1 MAKKNKTQ
9 ESIKEVKKEATK
21 AENQKLLNAP
31 TKEEPVKEIP
41 KEEIEPVKE
50 EQTPNNVVETK
61 VETSEAKEPQSLD
74 RKVEEPQL
82 IEEQKPHTVLPKQQK
97 VAKKRMGFRGFSLF
111 KKQNIKREKP
121 SKQKQEIHKTQT
133 TKRRFRMSFILVAVA
148 YGLLISGGI
157 IYHEKYPL
165 GYMKTPPTNMEQNPM
180 VLAIQ
185 NSENSKEHVFT
196 PKTTAPDVT
205 GKSYGIFF
213 KDKKQG
219 SNAEFVEVTTKN
231 RNQILPMASITKL
244 MTALVAL
251 DEYDLDQKVTVP
263 AGCVNV
269 KDGSNVGIEK
279 DQIFSLQDLLYGLL
293 VKSGADAGCA
303 IANLENPTD
312 FVQKMNRKA
321 KKLGMFNTKF
331 QNVIGFDAGD
341 QQVSTIDDIK
351 ILSEEVLK
359 NSVLRKIIGTQI
371 IDITPQNS
379 STVYKF
385 ETTNDLLKT
394 IPGTIGIKT
403 GYTEKA
409 GECLSYLYSDRNHE
423 ILIIILG
430 SEKRFEDTQSLL
442 NWAKKEIA
450 SYNPIKS

>member
-1 MAKKNKTQ
+1 MAKKSKT
-9 ESIKEVKKEATK
+9 EEIKKDPKLLQAPKEGVKKEEIPSTPKPKVKETETKPEPVTENK
-21 AENQKLLNAP
+21 AE
-31 TKEEPVKEIP
+31 
-41 KEEIEPVKE
+41 
-50 EQTPNNVVETK
+50 
-61 VETSEAKEPQSLD
+61 SEAKET
-74 RKVEEPQL
+74 
-82 IEEQKPHTVLPKQQK
+82 EQKPTSQAPIKSSKSQK
-97 VAKKRMGFRGFSLF
+97 KKLGFSLF
-111 KKQNIKREKP
+111 KKSNTKREKP
-121 SKQKQEIHKTQT
+121 KKSKQEVQKTQT
-133 TKRRFRMSFILVAVA
+133 PKRRFRMSFIIVAMA
-148 YGLLISGGI
+148 FGLLLSGGI
-157 IYHEKYPL
+157 VYHEKYPL
-165 GYMKTPPTNMEQNPM
+165 GYTKNSPADLQQNPM
-180 VLAIQ
+180 VLAKQ
-185 NSENSKEHVFT
+185 DALKTEENLFT
-196 PKTTAPDVT
+196 PKSTAPTVT

-213 KDKKQG
+213 KDKRLKN
-219 SNAEFVEVTTKN
+219 NAEFVEVTTKN

-251 DEYDLDQKVTVP
+251 DEYDLDQKITVP

-269 KDGSNVGIEK
+269 IDGSNVGIEEG
-279 DQIFSLQDLLYGLL
+279 QIFSLQDLLYGLL

-312 FVQKMNRKA
+312 FVRKMNDKA
-321 KKLGMFNTKF
+321 QELGMYNTKF
-331 QNVIGFDAGD
+331 QNVIGFDAAD
-341 QQVSTIDDIK
+341 QQVSTIDDLK

-379 STVYKF
+379 PAVYKF

-403 GYTEKA
+403 GYTENA

-442 NWAKKEIA
+442 NWTKKEIA